1 MWCSE
6 YFDSSGAPAGSPGSA
21 IAPSS
26 NPYGIFK
33 TLRSDCEHE
42 DKHSLLIKRYKKT
55 FSRLADKWLADGT
68 ITAVQRN
75 EIIAVVKSGSWKI
88 WRPIMYIIPKDPI
101 LSAGRLIS
109 VPYGAR
115 AAYGPEMQILDLM
128 PHEFDIIR
136 NLS

>member
-1 MWCSE
+1 
-6 YFDSSGAPAGSPGSA
+6 
-21 IAPSS
+21 
-26 NPYGIFK
+26 
-33 TLRSDCEHE
+33 
-42 DKHSLLIKRYKKT
+42 
-55 FSRLADKWLADGT
+55 
-68 ITAVQRN
+68 
-75 EIIAVVKSGSWKI
+75 
-88 WRPIMYIIPKDPI
+88 MYIIPKDPI